1 MDVPDQDAKPRPAPF
16 VLPLLSLPNK
26 LALQPGKEADGGIM
40 FG

>member
-1 MDVPDQDAKPRPAPF
+1 MAEPDQDAKPLPAPF

-26 LALQPGKEADGGIM
+26 LVLQPGKEEDGGIM